1 MIIQKLL
8 PYNDRMTS
16 KEVEALIP
24 QRANETQ
31 KQYHGRKVVF
41 VKVMRK
47 SNGNVGLAIKF
58 SNIWANT
65 EFMKCT
71 YDERLMQELRSY
83 L

>member
-1 MIIQKLL
+1 M
-8 PYNDRMTS
+8 
-16 KEVEALIP
+16 LIP

-31 KQYHGRKVVF
+31 KQYHGRKVLF
-41 VKVMRK
+41 VKVMK
-47 SNGNVGLAIKF
+47 KTNGNVGEAIKF

-71 YDERLMQELRSY
+71 YDERLMQQLRSF

>member
-1 MIIQKLL
+1 ME
-8 PYNDRMTS
+8 S
-16 KEVEALIP
+16 LIP

-41 VKVMRK
+41 VKVMK
-47 SNGNVGLAIKF
+47 KCNGDVNRAIKF